1 MSILKSICTRFW
13 SRNSNSLHPYF
24 RYTDP
29 YYNPPPQRIVRKV
42 PGNGPVE
49 DVKSVDLQCNGYLS
63 SGSAPAPLS
72 ATAAAGSSISLHWTT
87 WPDSHHGPHMTYMAK
102 CPGSCTTYNPGT
114 AAVWFKVAHVGKL
127 ADGTWGSDAFIT
139 NKAYSFKIPSTL
151 AAGNYIVRH
160 ELVALHSGN

>member
-1 MSILKSICTRFW
+1 MILIS
-13 SRNSNSLHPYF
+13 SGNSDWVLWF

-49 DVKSVDLQCNGYLS
+49 DLKSVDLQCNGYLN
-63 SGSAPAPLS
+63 SGSAPAPLT
-72 ATAAAGSSISLHWTT
+72 ATAAAGSTVSLHWTT

-102 CPGSCTTYNPGT
+102 CSGSCTTYNPGT
-114 AAVWFKVAHVGKL
+114 AAVWFKIAHAGKL
-127 ADGTWGSDAFIT
+127 SDGTWASDAFI
-139 NKAYSFKIPSTL
+139 NNQAYSFKIPSSL

-160 ELVALHSGN
+160 ELAALHAGK